1 MKRQSEKPVNL
12 EKEYKNLF
20 ESGDYQGAIKLLRAN
35 KESFDSA
42 LYHYNLGINHAR
54 MEQFPLARYHFEKAR
69 DNGLYSPELRES
81 LQQVKKLTG
90 AQVMEKK
97 SDLTDYLYDWTLSA
111 SLYTGF
117 NISLIMGIILLTQLK
132 KISHLWVKLPLAL
145 IVLTPLT
152 VQVYCKTNYSQV
164 IVMEAKA
171 VLAGPS
177 GIFEQTQE
185 LTPGIKISVSENF
198 NGWRRIVAPASHK
211 GWVRSGKLK
220 EL

>member
-1 MKRQSEKPVNL
+1 MNL

-20 ESGDYQGAIKLLRAN
+20 ESGDYQGAIRLLRAN

-54 MEQFPLARYHFEKAR
+54 LEQLPLARYHFEKAR

-97 SDLTDYLYDWTLSA
+97 SDLTDYLYDWTLSS

-117 NISLIMGIILLTQLK
+117 NISLILGIVLMTQLK
-132 KISHLWVKLPLAL
+132 KIPRFWIKLLLAL
-145 IVLTPLT
+145 IVLTPLA
-152 VQVYCKTNYSQV
+152 VQVYYKKNYSQA
-164 IVMEAKA
+164 IVMQTKA

-177 GIFEQTQE
+177 EIFEQTQE

-211 GWVRSGKLK
+211 GWIRAGKLK